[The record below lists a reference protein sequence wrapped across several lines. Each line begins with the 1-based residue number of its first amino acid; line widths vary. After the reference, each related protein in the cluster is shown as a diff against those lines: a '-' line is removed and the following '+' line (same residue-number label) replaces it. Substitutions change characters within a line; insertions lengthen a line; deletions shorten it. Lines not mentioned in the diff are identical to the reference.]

1 MTAKR
6 ALKGIRAPDEPGAE
20 SRAWPVIQS
29 AYARR
34 APTVPN
40 TSRRRIAWVMPAAV
54 LAALALAFSPA
65 GASVRR
71 WINDALGVP
80 HAARMLG
87 SLPSAGSLL
96 VAGQQGTWTVAADG
110 ATRRLGPW
118 RQAAWSPHGLF
129 VAGAGANEL
138 AAIDP
143 RGALQWKLARPLVS
157 DPVWYP
163 PSGFR
168 IAYRSGRTLRVVAGD
183 GSGDHMLAGAVASLA
198 PAWRPDHPYEL
209 SYIDASGRLV
219 TRDGDT
225 ARTIWTAKGPA
236 HPTALGWSSDGR
248 RLLVVSST
256 SARVYDPR
264 GRLVTTISAPT
275 ETPILNGS
283 ISPDGHELALV
294 RGGSSDEVVLANLAN
309 VKNVASPQP
318 QLQRVLSEDGLRQV
332 DWSPDG
338 RWLLVSWPRADQ
350 WVFVRV
356 VGKPRIA
363 AVSRIAQQFAVGR
376 AAHGFPHTEGW
387 CCTAAGAAG

>member
-1 MTAKR
+1 M
-6 ALKGIRAPDEPGAE
+6 PGL
-20 SRAWPVIQS
+20 
-29 AYARR
+29 
-34 APTVPN
+34 
-40 TSRRRIAWVMPAAV
+40 V

-80 HAARMLG
+80 HPARMLG
-87 SLPSAGSLL
+87 TLPSAGSLL
-96 VAGQQGTWTVAADG
+96 VAGQDGTWTVAADG
-110 ATRRLGPW
+110 AIRHLGPW

-129 VAGAGANEL
+129 VAVAGTNEL

-143 RGALQWKLARPLVS
+143 RGALRWKLARPLVS

-209 SYIDASGRLV
+209 SYIDAAGSLV

-225 ARTIWTAKGPA
+225 ARTIWTASAPA
-236 HPTALGWSSDGR
+236 HPTALAWSSDGR

-264 GRLVTTISAPT
+264 GRPVATISAQP
-275 ETPILNGS
+275 ESPILDGS

-309 VKNVASPQP
+309 VAIVTNVANLASRSP

-332 DWSPDG
+332 HWSPDG

-350 WVFVRV
+350 WVFIRV
-356 VGKPRIA
+356 TGKPRIA
-363 AVSRIAQQFAVGR
+363 AVSRIAQQFAAGR
-376 AAHGFPHTEGW
+376 PAHGFPRTEGW
-387 CCTAAGAAG
+387 CCYAGGAAG